1 MAITQCIPTS
11 FKVDILSAQQN
22 FSTLSSGPNTYYM
35 ALYTSSATLGPT
47 TTAYTSS
54 NEVVGTGY
62 TAGGQS
68 LSISTAPTSGG
79 TTAYIS
85 FSNITWSSSTIT
97 ARGAMIYNYTASGK
111 NAVAVFDFGSDKT
124 STASAFTIVFPSAD
138 SSNAVIRIA

>member
-11 FKVDILSAQQN
+11 FKSDILSAQQN
-22 FSTLSSGPNTYYM
+22 FSSLSSGPNTYYM
-35 ALYTSSATLGPT
+35 ALYTSSATLGAT
-47 TTAYTSS
+47 TTAYTST

-68 LSISTAPTSGG
+68 LTISTAPTSSG

-85 FSNITWSSSTIT
+85 FSNVTWSASTIT

-111 NAVAVFDFGSDKT
+111 NAVAIFDFGSDKT
-124 STASAFTIVFPSAD
+124 STSSAFTIVFPTAD
-138 SSNAVIRIA
+138 ASNAVIRIA